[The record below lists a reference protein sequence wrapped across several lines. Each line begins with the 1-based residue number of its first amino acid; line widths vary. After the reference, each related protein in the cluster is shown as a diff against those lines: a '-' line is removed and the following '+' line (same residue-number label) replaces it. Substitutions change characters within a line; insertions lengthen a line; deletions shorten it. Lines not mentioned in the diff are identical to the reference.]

1 MTSYLWKLTYTTIHL
16 YYNISM
22 NYFNLTRKFSL
33 AIYVLVLALK
43 RVSQQLLLS
52 SVSKLLLSK
61 WKYANISNN
70 ISFDTMM
77 QNLELICQCLIDSL
91 LFGCRKS
98 DSSIKLWVL
107 FWNFRILI
115 FLSFMALLRQKK
127 LWSLCLS
134 SQQKVL

>member
-1 MTSYLWKLTYTTIHL
+1 
-16 YYNISM
+16 M
-22 NYFNLTRKFSL
+22 NYFNLTRKFTL
-33 AIYVLVLALK
+33 ATYRFALLLALK

-70 ISFDTMM
+70 ISDTIM

-127 LWSLCLS
+127 L
-134 SQQKVL
+134 